1 MMETVGVHSKRF
13 RSSSVSGRLRAVS
26 DLEDMGW
33 IDKNQKGLI
42 KDLIISGDTTLR
54 SALDKYENGDVHEL
68 EGNISSFS
76 SLYFEY
82 ILHLIII
89 IYIFVLV
96 TQFW

>member
-1 MMETVGVHSKRF
+1 METIGVNSKRF

-54 SALDKYENGDVHEL
+54 SALDKYEKGDAHEL
-68 EGNISSFS
+68 EGIILLFELRSNPSPQFHQTNSFHHP
-76 SLYFEY
+76 F
-82 ILHLIII
+82 
-89 IYIFVLV
+89 
-96 TQFW
+96 